1 MSMSDVSPG
10 DLGSVAVLLGG
21 WAAEREVS
29 LKSGAA
35 VLAALHRRGVD
46 ATAVDVGPDVLERLQ
61 EGGFDRAFIALH
73 GRGGEDGVI
82 QGALEVLQLPY
93 TGSGVLG
100 SAIGMDKVRTK
111 QIWQAMGIPTP
122 GHAVIR
128 RGPLDVDDL
137 VAHVGLPM
145 AIKPAREGSTIG
157 ISRVERPEDVADACS
172 TGFRHDQ
179 VLLAERWIQGREYTV
194 ALLNGRVLPM
204 IRIEP
209 AADFYDYAAKYHSNE
224 TRYDCPCGLPVARE
238 RELGEMAL
246 QAFEAVG
253 AGGWGRVDL
262 MIDDDGE
269 PWFLEANTIPGMTD
283 HSLVPMAAAAAG
295 IDFDEL
301 VWQILLGSLEVAR

>member
-1 MSMSDVSPG
+1 MSRVAPSAKE
-10 DLGSVAVLLGG
+10 LGKVAVLLGG

-29 LKSGAA
+29 LNSGAA
-35 VLAALHRRGVD
+35 VLAALQRRGV
-46 ATAVDVGPDVLERLQ
+46 AAEAVDVGRDVLDRLR

-82 QGALEVLQLPY
+82 QGALDLLQLPY

-128 RGPLDVDDL
+128 RGPLDVTDL
-137 VAHVGLPM
+137 AAHVGLPM

-157 ISRVERPEDVADACS
+157 ISRVERAEDVADAC
-172 TGFRHDQ
+172 TAGFRHDD
-179 VLLAERWIQGREYTV
+179 VLLAERWIQGEEYTV

-209 AADFYDYAAKYHSNE
+209 ADDFYDYTAKYHSND
-224 TRYDCPCGLPVARE
+224 TQYHCPCGLPAGKE
-238 RELGEMAL
+238 RALGEIAL

-253 AGGWGRVDL
+253 ATGWGRVDL
-262 MIDDDGE
+262 MVDADGE
-269 PWFLEANTIPGMTD
+269 PWFLEVNTVPGMTD

-301 VWQILLGSLEVAR
+301 VWRILLGTLEVRR

>member
-1 MSMSDVSPG
+1 MSRVAPSAKE
-10 DLGSVAVLLGG
+10 LGKVAVLLGG

-29 LKSGAA
+29 LNSGAA
-35 VLAALHRRGVD
+35 VLAALQRRGV
-46 ATAVDVGPDVLERLQ
+46 AAEAVDVGRDVLDRLR

-82 QGALEVLQLPY
+82 QGALDLLQLPY

-128 RGPLDVDDL
+128 RGPLDVTDL
-137 VAHVGLPM
+137 AAHVGLPM

-157 ISRVERPEDVADACS
+157 ISRVERAEDVADAC
-172 TGFRHDQ
+172 TAGFRHDD
-179 VLLAERWIQGREYTV
+179 VLLAERWIQGEEYTV

-209 AADFYDYAAKYHSNE
+209 ADDFYDYTAKYHSND
-224 TRYDCPCGLPVARE
+224 TQYHCPCGLPAGRE
-238 RELGEMAL
+238 RALGEIAL

-253 AGGWGRVDL
+253 ATGWGRVDL
-262 MIDDDGE
+262 MVDADGE
-269 PWFLEANTIPGMTD
+269 PWFLEVNTVPGMTD

-301 VWQILLGSLEVAR
+301 VWRILLGTLEVRR

>member
-1 MSMSDVSPG
+1 MSRAAPSVTEMG
-10 DLGSVAVLLGG
+10 KVAVLLGG

-29 LKSGAA
+29 LNSGAA
-35 VLAALHRRGVD
+35 VLAALQRRGV
-46 ATAVDVGPDVLERLQ
+46 AAEAVDVGRDVLDRLR

-82 QGALEVLQLPY
+82 QGALDLLQMPY

-128 RGPLDVDDL
+128 RGPLDVTDL
-137 VAHVGLPM
+137 AAHVGLPM

-157 ISRVERPEDVADACS
+157 ISRVERAEDVADAC
-172 TGFRHDQ
+172 TAGFRHDD
-179 VLLAERWIQGREYTV
+179 VLLAERWIQGEEYTV
-194 ALLNGRVLPM
+194 AVLNGRVLPM

-209 AADFYDYAAKYHSNE
+209 ADDFYDYVAKYHSND
-224 TRYDCPCGLPVARE
+224 TQYHCPCGLPAGKE
-238 RELGEMAL
+238 RALGEVAL

-253 AGGWGRVDL
+253 ATGWGRVDL
-262 MIDDDGE
+262 MIDADGE
-269 PWFLEANTIPGMTD
+269 PWFLEVNTVPGMTD

-301 VWQILLGSLEVAR
+301 VWRILLGTLEAQG